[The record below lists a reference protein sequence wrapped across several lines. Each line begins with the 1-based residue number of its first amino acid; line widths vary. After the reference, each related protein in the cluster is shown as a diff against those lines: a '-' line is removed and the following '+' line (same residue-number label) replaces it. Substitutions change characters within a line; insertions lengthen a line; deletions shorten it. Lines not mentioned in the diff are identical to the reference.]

1 MNAAAV
7 ELLILDVDGVLTDG
21 SIFIDEDGRELKRF
35 NVRDGFAV
43 KLWQRLGFKVAV
55 ISGRDCAAVQ
65 HRLEQLGVT
74 LIIQGSQ
81 DKAIALADLARVT
94 GVEPDRMAALG
105 DDWPDLALL
114 RRVGYPMAVADAEPV
129 IRAAAAFTCTRPGGR
144 GAVREAVEHLL
155 AAKGLLE
162 RARALYDPP
171 QHSPPPDSPGARP

>member
-1 MNAAAV
+1 MNPAASV

-21 SIFIDEDGRELKRF
+21 SIFVDEDGREHKRF
-35 NVRDGFAV
+35 HVRDGFAV

-74 LIIQGSQ
+74 LVIQGSQ
-81 DKAIALADLARVT
+81 DKAVALADLARVS
-94 GVEPDRMAALG
+94 GVDPQRMAALG

-114 RRVGYPMAVADAEPV
+114 RRVAYPMAVADAEPAV
-129 IRAAAAFTCTRPGGR
+129 LAAAAYTAPRQGGR
-144 GAVREAVEHLL
+144 GAVRDAIEHLL

-162 RARALYDPP
+162 SALQMYD
-171 QHSPPPDSPGARP
+171 PGARP